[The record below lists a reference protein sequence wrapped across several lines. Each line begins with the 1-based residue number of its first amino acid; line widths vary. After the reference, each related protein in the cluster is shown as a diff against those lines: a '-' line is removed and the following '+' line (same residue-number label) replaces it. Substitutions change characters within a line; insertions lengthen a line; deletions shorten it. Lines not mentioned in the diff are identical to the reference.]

1 MISPDGKISQVVTS
15 QYEGFSF
22 NLEVMAEV
30 TGSGKCKVYVE
41 FLLGAVNTVSPK
53 FRVVG
58 RTEVMEFS
66 AADGKATKNADF
78 TVGGGKD
85 VQSIRVVLETE
96 SGTTAKISQVRM
108 FLN

>member
-1 MISPDGKISQVVTS
+1 M
-15 QYEGFSF
+15 
-22 NLEVMAEV
+22 
-30 TGSGKCKVYVE
+30 
-41 FLLGAVNTVSPK
+41 
-53 FRVVG
+53 VG

-96 SGTTAKISQVRM
+96 SGATAKISQVRM